1 MECVPTWVLSNHA
14 WLNLTSLLHTQINKT
29 LFELLFWTWILLIYC
44 LSDQKW
50 DWKSLEF
57 LHISQRDEAEQPD
70 TVRQH
75 VSCVLHQGESIFPDV
90 SQFLLFHMLIWCC
103 WHVITTYFN
112 LCREHQWSWHPFNV
126 VHCIYTI
133 QRMLPYAAHLKM
145 WSEQSYLNASW
156 VHSHLYLTVL
166 LIVHLHPRCLLMPGI
181 KRATEPAHGVRMAEG
196 IIYKI
201 PTA

>member
-29 LFELLFWTWILLIYC
+29 LFEMLFWTWILLIYC

-70 TVRQH
+70 ILRQH
-75 VSCVLHQGESIFPDV
+75 VSCVLHQGESILPDV

-112 LCREHQWSWHPFNV
+112 LCREHQWSWHPFLCGPPKNV
-126 VHCIYTI
+126 VRAILS
-133 QRMLPYAAHLKM
+133 Q
-145 WSEQSYLNASW
+145 
-156 VHSHLYLTVL
+156 
-166 LIVHLHPRCLLMPGI
+166 CLLGAFTPVLNCTTNCPLAPKMLANARYKEGH
-181 KRATEPAHGVRMAEG
+181 RASPWCPNGRGYHL
-196 IIYKI
+196 
-201 PTA
+201 